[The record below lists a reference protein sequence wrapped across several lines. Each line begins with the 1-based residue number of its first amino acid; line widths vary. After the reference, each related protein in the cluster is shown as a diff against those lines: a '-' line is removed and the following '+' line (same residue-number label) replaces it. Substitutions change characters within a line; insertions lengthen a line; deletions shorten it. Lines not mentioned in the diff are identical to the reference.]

1 MVLEFIFKLILDLVV
16 FLLQPLGISSG
27 VGLPDWFS
35 NFMILFCK
43 ALFFFPF
50 DVWSVVLSNVV
61 FWVLVHFVW
70 SVVEWIYIKI
80 PGVS

>member
-1 MVLEFIFKLILDLVV
+1 MVLEFIFKLILDLIII
-16 FLLQPLGISSG
+16 LIEPLGLGGFSI
-27 VGLPDWFS
+27 PDWFS
-35 NFMILFCK
+35 NFIILFCK

-50 DVWSVVLSNVV
+50 EVWSVVLSNIV

-70 SVVEWIYIKI
+70 SIIEWIYIKI

>member
-1 MVLEFIFKLILDLVV
+1 MILEFVFKLILDLIII
-16 FLLQPLGISSG
+16 LLEPLGLGGFVI
-27 VGLPDWFS
+27 PDWFS
-35 NFMILFCK
+35 NFIILFCK

-50 DVWSVVLSNVV
+50 DVWSVVLSNIV

-70 SVVEWIYIKI
+70 SIIEWIYIKI